1 MEAINETLTNKIKE
15 AGVVGAGGA
24 GFPTAVKFG
33 STPEYVIVNGVEC
46 EPLIQVDQQL
56 TALYAPVL
64 LKTLDYL
71 VEVLGAR
78 QGIFALKEK
87 YIKAKQALDGVIA
100 GYPRL
105 CVKALVSAYP
115 MGDEQ
120 VLVYETT
127 GRIVPEGGIPLN
139 VGVIVINVESLL
151 NIHYALE
158 GTPVVEKYVTVTGA
172 VRNPRTFKVPLGVSM
187 RELIEKAGGA
197 TVKNPVLIDGGP
209 MMGRVE
215 RNLDAPVIKTSKAI
229 IVLGADHPLIVQKE
243 RPLDQVMR
251 LAKTACC
258 HCMMCSDLCPRQLL
272 GHALFPDKLMR
283 LASYN
288 STCETNAAATSAY
301 LCCECR
307 ICEYACIMQ
316 LQPWKLNRELKVRLK
331 AAGIKSPHHTVPE
344 KVNQFR
350 QYRRYP
356 TDKLVRQL
364 GLASFYHNDAPL
376 EEYGGSV
383 LKVTLPLRQ
392 HFGAPALPV
401 VKTGDVVR
409 KGDRIASMPDEALGA
424 HVHAS
429 IDGTICSVDD
439 AIVIEQGS

>member
-1 MEAINETLTNKIKE
+1 MNETLTDKIKE

-24 GFPTAVKFG
+24 GFPTAVKLG

-56 TALYAPVL
+56 TAIYAPIL

-71 VEVLGAR
+71 VEALGSR

-87 YIKAKQALDGVIA
+87 YVKAKEALDGVIA
-100 GYPRL
+100 EYPRL
-105 CVKALVSAYP
+105 CVKPLASAYP

-120 VLVYETT
+120 VLVYETI

-139 VGVIVINVESLL
+139 VGAMVVNVESLL
-151 NIHYALE
+151 NIHHALE
-158 GTPVVEKYVTVTGA
+158 GKAVVEKYVTVTGA
-172 VRNPRTFKVPLGVSM
+172 VRDPRTFKVPLGVSM

-197 TVKNPVLIDGGP
+197 TVNDPVLVDGGP
-209 MMGRVE
+209 MMGKIE
-215 RNLDAPVIKTSKAI
+215 RNLEAPVIKTSKAI
-229 IVLGADHPLIVQKE
+229 IVLNSDHPLVVAKE
-243 RPLDQVMR
+243 RPIEQMMR
-251 LAKTACC
+251 LSKTACC

-288 STCETNAAATSAY
+288 STCEKEAAATSAY

-307 ICEYACIMQ
+307 LCEYACIMQ
-316 LQPWKLNRELKVRLK
+316 LQPWKLNRELKMRLK
-331 AAGIKSPHHTVPE
+331 AAGIKNPHHGAPE

-364 GLASFYHNDAPL
+364 GLASFYHKDAPL
-376 EEYGGSV
+376 GEYDGAV

-401 VKTGDVVR
+401 VKIGDVVR
-409 KGDRIASMPDEALGA
+409 KGDRVASMPDEALGA

-429 IDGTICSVDD
+429 IDGTVRSVDET
-439 AIVIEQGS
+439 AIVIEHGN

>member
-1 MEAINETLTNKIKE
+1 MDETLANKIKE

-24 GFPTAVKFG
+24 GFPTAVKLG
-33 STPEYVIVNGVEC
+33 SAPEYVIVNGVEC

-71 VEVLGAR
+71 VDALGAR

-87 YIKAKQALDGVIA
+87 YIKAKQALDGIIA
-100 GYPRL
+100 DYPRL
-105 CVKALVSAYP
+105 SVKPLVSAYP

-120 VLVYETT
+120 ALVYETI

-139 VGVIVINVESLL
+139 VGALVVNVESLL
-151 NIHYALE
+151 NIHHALE
-158 GTPVVEKYVTVTGA
+158 GKAVVEKYVTVTGA
-172 VRNPRTFKVPLGVSM
+172 VRNPRTFKAPLGVSM
-187 RELIEKAGGA
+187 RELIAKAGGA
-197 TVKNPVLIDGGP
+197 TVKDPALIDGGP

-215 RNLDAPVIKTSKAI
+215 WNLDAPLIKTSKAL
-229 IVLGADHPLIVQKE
+229 IVLNSDHPLIVAKE
-243 RPLDQVMR
+243 RPMEQMMR
-251 LAKTACC
+251 LSKTACC
-258 HCMMCSDLCPRQLL
+258 HCMLCSDLCPRQLL

-288 STCETNAAATSAY
+288 STCETDAAATSAY

-307 ICEYACIMQ
+307 ICEYACVMQ
-316 LQPWKLNRELKVRLK
+316 LQPWKLNRELKARLK
-331 AAGIKSPHHTVPE
+331 AAGIKNPHHNAPE

-350 QYRRYP
+350 QYRLYP

-364 GLASFYHNDAPL
+364 GLSAFYHKDAPL
-376 EEYGGSV
+376 GDYDDAV
-383 LKVTLPLRQ
+383 PRVTLPLRQ

-401 VKTGDVVR
+401 VKVGDAVLR
-409 KGDRIASMPDEALGA
+409 GDRVASIPDDALGA
-424 HVHAS
+424 HIHAS
-429 IDGTICSVDD
+429 INGTVRSVDEA
-439 AIVIEQGS
+439 AIVIEHKN

>member
-1 MEAINETLTNKIKE
+1 MNETLTSKIKE

-33 STPEYVIVNGVEC
+33 NTCECIIVNGVEC

-56 TALYAPVL
+56 TAIYAPLL

-71 VEVLGAR
+71 VETLGAR

-87 YIKAKQALDGVIA
+87 YVKAKQALDRIIA
-100 GYPRL
+100 EYPRL
-105 CVKALVSAYP
+105 RVQSLAAAYP
-115 MGDEQ
+115 MGDEH

-139 VGVIVINVESLL
+139 VGVIVVNVESLL

-158 GTPVVEKYVTVTGA
+158 GKPVVEKYITVTGA
-172 VRNPRTFKVPLGVSM
+172 VRNPRTFKAPLGVSV
-187 RELIEKAGGA
+187 RELIEKAGGT
-197 TVKNPVLIDGGP
+197 TVKDPVFIDGGP
-209 MMGRVE
+209 LMGRVV
-215 RNLDAPVIKTSKAI
+215 RNLDAPVIKTSKAV
-229 IVLGADHPLIVQKE
+229 IVLNGDHPLIVTKE
-243 RPLDQVMR
+243 CPLDQVMR

-258 HCMMCSDLCPRQLL
+258 HCMLCSDLCPRQLL

-288 STCETNAAATSAY
+288 STCETDAAATAAY

-316 LQPWKLNRELKVRLK
+316 LQPWKLNQELKVRLK
-331 AAGIKSPHHTVPE
+331 AAGIKNPHHSAPE
-344 KVNQFR
+344 KVNRFR

-356 TDKLVRQL
+356 TDKLARQM
-364 GLASFYHNDAPL
+364 GIAAFYHNDAPL
-376 EEYGGSV
+376 EEYDGAV

-401 VKTGDVVR
+401 VKAGDAVR
-409 KGDRIASMPDEALGA
+409 KGDRVASIPDDAPGA

-429 IDGTICSVDD
+429 IDGTVRSVDP
-439 AIVIEQGS
+439 AIVIERGN